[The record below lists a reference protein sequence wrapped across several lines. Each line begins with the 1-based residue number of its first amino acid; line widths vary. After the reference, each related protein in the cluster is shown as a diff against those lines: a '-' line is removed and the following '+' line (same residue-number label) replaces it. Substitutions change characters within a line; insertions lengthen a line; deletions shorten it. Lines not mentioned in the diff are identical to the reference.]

1 MPCVL
6 EYSQKVCQMEW
17 IEAKVDFDADTTVAA
32 EELIADV
39 FYSFGVKGVVV
50 DDPSMEVPPGEDVIL
65 EDDVRPS
72 VNAVSGYFPAATFD
86 QDQRQRFEAA
96 LKALTRK
103 LTMRQRIFY
112 RSLAE
117 EDWAESWKAFFW
129 PEKVSAR
136 IVVKPTWR
144 DYQPSGDELVLEIDP
159 GMAFGTG
166 THPTTALCMQLL
178 EKHLQPEDRLLDV
191 GTGSGILMVA
201 AALLGAAEVHGI
213 DKDPVAVTVA
223 RQNLVLNAMSKDL
236 SRAWAGDLVEEV
248 AGQYDVVVANILA
261 PVILGLLPEV
271 RGVLAPGGRFI
282 CSGILESQ
290 QDEVLA
296 KAQALGFHLIETLER
311 EEWVALA
318 MTLGGAS
325 N

>member
-1 MPCVL
+1 
-6 EYSQKVCQMEW
+6 MEW
-17 IEAKVDFDADTTVAA
+17 IEAKVDFEADTTVAA

-39 FYSFGVKGVVV
+39 FYRFGVKGVVV
-50 DDPSMEVPPGEDVIL
+50 DDPTMEAPPGADVVL

-86 QDQRQRFEAA
+86 QDQRRNFEKA
-96 LKALTRK
+96 LKSLSRQ
-103 LTMRQRIFY
+103 LPMQQRIFY
-112 RSLAE
+112 RSLDE

-144 DYQPSGDELVLEIDP
+144 DYHPSGDELVLEIDP

-166 THPTTALCMQLL
+166 THPTTSLSMQLL
-178 EKHLQPEDRLLDV
+178 EKHLRPADRLLDI

-201 AALLGAAEVHGI
+201 ASLLGAAAVHGI
-213 DKDPVAVTVA
+213 DNDPVAVYVA
-223 RQNLVLNAMSKDL
+223 QQNLVLNAIPADCSK
-236 SRAWAGDLVEEV
+236 AWTGDLVGGV
-248 AGQYDVVVANILA
+248 TARYDCVVANILA
-261 PVILGLLPEV
+261 PVILGLLPDV
-271 RGVLAPGGRFI
+271 RGVLAPEGRFI

-290 QDEVLA
+290 QAEVVE
-296 KAQALGFHLIETLER
+296 KAQTLGFHLIEAVDR

-318 MTLGGAS
+318 MAPGAA
-325 N
+325 NG

>member
-1 MPCVL
+1 
-6 EYSQKVCQMEW
+6 MEW

-39 FYSFGVKGVVV
+39 FFSFGVKGVVV
-50 DDPSMEVPPGEDVIL
+50 EDPSMEVPPGADVVL

-86 QDQRQRFEAA
+86 QDQRQRFEGA
-96 LKALTRK
+96 LKALTRQ
-103 LTMRQRIFY
+103 LTMQQRIFY
-112 RSLAE
+112 RSLDE

-166 THPTTALCMQLL
+166 THPTTSLCMQLL
-178 EKHLQPEDRLLDV
+178 EKHLRPEDRLLDV

-201 AALLGAAEVHGI
+201 ASLLGAAEVHGI
-213 DKDPVAVTVA
+213 DNDPVAVTVA
-223 RQNLVLNAMSKDL
+223 RQNLVLNAMPADR
-236 SRAWAGDLVEEV
+236 SRAWTGDLVGGV
-248 AGQYDVVVANILA
+248 TAHYDFVVANILA
-261 PVILGLLPEV
+261 PVILGLLPDI
-271 RGVLAPGGRFI
+271 RGVLAPAGRFI

-290 QDEVLA
+290 QDEVVA
-296 KAQALGFHLIETLER
+296 KAQTLGFQLVEAVDR

-318 MTLGGAS
+318 MTLGAP
-325 N
+325 NV

>member
-1 MPCVL
+1 VPCVI

-39 FYSFGVKGVVV
+39 FFSFGVKGVVV
-50 DDPSMEVPPGEDVIL
+50 DDPSMEVPPGADVL
-65 EDDVRPS
+65 VEDDVRPS

-86 QDQRQRFEAA
+86 QDQRQRFERA
-96 LKALTRK
+96 LKALTRQ

-112 RSLAE
+112 RSLDE

-144 DYQPSGDELVLEIDP
+144 DYHPTGDELVLEIDP

-166 THPTTALCMQLL
+166 THPTTSLSMQLL
-178 EKHLQPEDRLLDV
+178 EKHLRPDDRLLDV
-191 GTGSGILMVA
+191 GTGSGILLVA
-201 AALLGAAEVHGI
+201 ASLLGAAEVHGI
-213 DKDPVAVTVA
+213 DNDPVAVNVA
-223 RQNLVLNAMSKDL
+223 QQNLVLNAMPADRC
-236 SRAWAGDLVEEV
+236 RAWAGDLVGGV
-248 AGQYDVVVANILA
+248 TGHYDVVVANILA
-261 PVILGLLPEV
+261 PVILGLLPDIS
-271 RGVLAPGGRFI
+271 GVLAPEGRFI

-290 QDEVLA
+290 QDDVVA
-296 KAQALGFHLIETLER
+296 KAQTLGFKLIEAVAR

-318 MTLGGAS
+318 MTLGAAS
-325 N
+325 V

>member
-1 MPCVL
+1 
-6 EYSQKVCQMEW
+6 MEW

-39 FYSFGVKGVVV
+39 FYRFGVKGVVV
-50 DDPSMEVPPGEDVIL
+50 DDPAMEAPPGADVVL

-86 QDQRQRFEAA
+86 HDQRRRFEKA
-96 LKALTRK
+96 LKALIGQ
-103 LTMRQRIFY
+103 LPMQQRIFY
-112 RSLAE
+112 RALDE

-144 DYQPSGDELVLEIDP
+144 DYHPSGNDLVLEIDP

-178 EKHLQPEDRLLDV
+178 EKHLRPQDRLLDV

-201 AALLGAAEVHGI
+201 ASLLGAAEVHGI
-213 DKDPVAVTVA
+213 DNDPVAVTVA
-223 RQNLVLNAMSKDL
+223 QQNLVLNAIPADR
-236 SRAWAGDLVEEV
+236 SRAWTGDLVGGV
-248 AGQYDVVVANILA
+248 TGHYDVVVANILA
-261 PVILGLLPEV
+261 PVILGLLPDV
-271 RGVLAPGGRFI
+271 RGLLAPAGRFI

-290 QDEVLA
+290 QEEVVA
-296 KAQALGFHLIETLER
+296 KARSLGFQLVEAVAR
-311 EEWVALA
+311 EEWVALVFK
-318 MTLGGAS
+318 
-325 N
+325 

>member
-1 MPCVL
+1 MPCVI
-6 EYSQKVCQMEW
+6 EHSQKDFIMEW

-39 FYSFGVKGVVV
+39 FYRFGVKGVVV
-50 DDPSMEVPPGEDVIL
+50 DDPSMEVPPGADVVL

-72 VNAVSGYFPAATFD
+72 VNAVSGYFPATTFD
-86 QDQRQRFEAA
+86 QDQRQRFEKA
-96 LKALTRK
+96 LKALTGQ
-103 LTMRQRIFY
+103 LTMQQRIFY
-112 RSLAE
+112 RSLDE

-144 DYQPSGDELVLEIDP
+144 DYHPSGDELVLEIDP

-166 THPTTALCMQLL
+166 THPTTSLSMQLL
-178 EKHLQPEDRLLDV
+178 EKHLRPRDRLLDV

-201 AALLGAAEVHGI
+201 ASLLGAAEVHGI
-213 DKDPVAVTVA
+213 DNDPVAVTVA
-223 RQNLVLNAMSKDL
+223 QQNLALNAMPEDH
-236 SRAWAGDLVEEV
+236 SRAWAGDLVGGV
-248 AGQYDVVVANILA
+248 TARYDVVVANILA
-261 PVILGLLPEV
+261 PVILGLLPDIQ
-271 RGVLAPGGRFI
+271 GVLAPEGRFI

-290 QDEVLA
+290 QAEVVA
-296 KAQALGFHLIETLER
+296 KARALEFQLVEAVNR

-318 MTLGGAS
+318 FIGT
-325 N
+325 